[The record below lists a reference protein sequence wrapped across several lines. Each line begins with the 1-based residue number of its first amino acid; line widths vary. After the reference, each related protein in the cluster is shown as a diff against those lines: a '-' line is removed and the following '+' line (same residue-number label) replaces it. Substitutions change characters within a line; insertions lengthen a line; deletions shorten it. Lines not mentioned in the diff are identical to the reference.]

1 MEPVTS
7 YYHHLTDE
15 LVIQSNKYIFKQY
28 RELVMPNG
36 SGDTSYSWIS
46 LYLWLLIS
54 LLACVVWT
62 LIDKKN
68 KNYNRIAYW
77 FRISLRYY
85 VIAVCSWY
93 GIDKLLLLQM
103 PFPNASQLAT
113 PLGDFLPMRFSWLFM
128 GYSSHYQFFSGL
140 MEVVA
145 GILLLFRK
153 TSTLGTLLAA
163 AVFGNVMMMNLSYD
177 IPVKLY
183 STHIFVMCLVLLAFD
198 YKRLIYFFI
207 QNKQTVP
214 SNLYQVSFPEKWM
227 RAAKW
232 VLKLGFVYLMVIL
245 QTQNSF
251 SYYKEVHSRTE
262 IHPIKD
268 GVYEVSKFAV
278 NHDTIP
284 YSYADS
290 VRWNDVI
297 FDKGD
302 GSIKTTDTIFRQLYR
317 RGYFKYKADTSKNT
331 IEFTKTNWL
340 MQSIPLFK
348 LTYKIPD
355 SNTIRLY
362 GMIRKDS
369 IFAELKRTS
378 RHFQLAEKQ
387 FHWLSEYNR

>member
-1 MEPVTS
+1 M
-7 YYHHLTDE
+7 
-15 LVIQSNKYIFKQY
+15 
-28 RELVMPNG
+28 
-36 SGDTSYSWIS
+36 
-46 LYLWLLIS
+46 
-54 LLACVVWT
+54 
-62 LIDKKN
+62 
-68 KNYNRIAYW
+68 IAYW
-77 FRISLRYY
+77 FRVSLRYY
-85 VIAVCSWY
+85 VIAVCFWY

-113 PLGDFLPMRFSWLFM
+113 PLGDFLPMRLSWLFM

-145 GILLLFRK
+145 GVLLLFRR

-163 AVFGNVMMMNLSYD
+163 GVFGNVMMMNLSYD
-177 IPVKLY
+177 IPVKLF
-183 STHIFVMCLVLLAFD
+183 SAHIFMMCLVLLVFE
-198 YKRLIYFFI
+198 YKRLLNFFI
-207 QNKQTVP
+207 QNRQTVP
-214 SNLYQVSFPEKWM
+214 GNLFQVSFPKKWM
-227 RAAKW
+227 RGAKW

-245 QTQNSF
+245 QTQNTW

-268 GVYEVSKFAV
+268 GVYEVSKFVV

-290 VRWNDVI
+290 LRWKDVI

-317 RGYFKYKADTSKNT
+317 RGYFKYKTDTLNKT
-331 IEFTKTNWL
+331 IAFTKTNWL
-340 MQSIPLFK
+340 MQSLPLFN
-348 LTYKIPD
+348 LTYEIPD

-362 GMIRKDS
+362 GMIRNDS
-369 IFAELKRTS
+369 MYAELKRTS
-378 RHFQLAEKQ
+378 RHFQLAERQ